1 MDTFL
6 FKPALEGRLL
16 QICQSSTGAIGS
28 KIYPGALKLCSFL
41 PNANGNEEEKATPKE
56 LDEEVEKDSTSS
68 TSILT
73 KVLAELIYK
82 DCLVL
87 ELGAGVCALPTL
99 QLALAKR
106 QVIATDLPEML
117 PLLGSNLESNFPSL
131 PRLASTFPL
140 AWGVESDVAALRS
153 SLTRFPDVILGADVV
168 YHDHLI
174 EPLLST
180 LKWLTNGD
188 DTTGRDPPVIVI
200 SYVQRFKK
208 AKRFLKLAR
217 KSFDVTIYSTGH
229 VVDYDVLTWSLPK
242 VVAMSKGEGVPG
254 ETEQPMIFTPQSAEY
269 NKFIDALTLID
280 HKSLSEQEHEVSAS
294 FRDSIK
300 TGEKSS
306 SSEKGEIVS
315 NPSHHIDSDSGDEW
329 EDNDGYKRRMLNTT
343 VSGIMD
349 NHGHRKFLDH
359 DDPQSM
365 SRDQKA
371 QYAAS
376 KLGFCIHDP
385 LESFV
390 WILKRKTPHS

>member
-1 MDTFL
+1 MESFL
-6 FKPALEGRLL
+6 FQPVEGRLL

-28 KIYPGALKLCSFL
+28 KIYPGALKLCSYL
-41 PNANGNEEEKATPKE
+41 PNANGNEEGKATSKE
-56 LDEEVEKDSTSS
+56 LDEEAEKD
-68 TSILT
+68 SILT
-73 KVLAELIYK
+73 KVLAELIHK

-174 EPLLST
+174 EPLLNT
-180 LKWLTNGD
+180 LKWLTKRD
-188 DTTGRDPPVIVI
+188 DTTGCDPPVIVI

-208 AKRFLKLAR
+208 AKRFLKLAK

-242 VVAMSKGEGVPG
+242 VIAMSKGEAGPE

-280 HKSLSEQEHEVSAS
+280 HKTLSEKVKEEKEVVSAS

-300 TGEKSS
+300 MGEISS

-329 EDNDGYKRRMLNTT
+329 EDNDGFKRRMLNTT

-349 NHGHRKFLDH
+349 NHDHRKFLDH

-390 WILKRKTPHS
+390 WILKRKTHS

>member
-1 MDTFL
+1 MESFL
-6 FKPALEGRLL
+6 FQPTLGLSL

-28 KIYPGALKLCSFL
+28 KIYPGALKLCSYL
-41 PNANGNEEEKATPKE
+41 PNANGNEEGKATPKE
-56 LDEEVEKDSTSS
+56 LDEEAEKD
-68 TSILT
+68 SILT
-73 KVLAELIYK
+73 KVLAELIHK

-174 EPLLST
+174 EPLLNT
-180 LKWLTNGD
+180 LKWLTNRD

-208 AKRFLKLAR
+208 AKRFLKLAK

-242 VVAMSKGEGVPG
+242 VIAMSKGEAGPG
-254 ETEQPMIFTPQSAEY
+254 ETEQPMVFTPQSAEY

-280 HKSLSEQEHEVSAS
+280 HKTLSEKVNEEEEEVSAS
-294 FRDSIK
+294 CYDSIK
-300 TGEKSS
+300 MGEISS
-306 SSEKGEIVS
+306 SSEKREIAS

-329 EDNDGYKRRMLNTT
+329 EDNDGFKRRMLNTT
-343 VSGIMD
+343 VSGILD
-349 NHGHRKFLDH
+349 NHDHRKFLDH

-390 WILKRKTPHS
+390 WILKRKTHS